1 MFSIAEVNTYKYIR
15 NDLSSYFV
23 LAGAE
28 VCPFLA
34 NQKVTHDIRFGKKIA
49 FILVFYETNIW
60 FWEFIEMPEI

>member
-1 MFSIAEVNTYKYIR
+1 MFSVAEVNTYKYIR

-34 NQKVTHDIRFGKKIA
+34 NQKVTHDIRAVYFS
-49 FILVFYETNIW
+49 ILRNKHLVPRVY
-60 FWEFIEMPEI
+60 